1 MSYQDINK
9 QPYYDD
15 YDALKSYRQ
24 ILAVPGRVEQA
35 REFTQ
40 IQTMFLDFLKRLG
53 DTVLKN
59 GSVVEGCG
67 LTIQGTDA
75 KIGRGKLYYD
85 GIVYNVAEQTVKISG
100 IGKEVIS
107 ARVNEKIITE
117 VEDPT
122 LRDPAQ
128 GFDNYNQAGSHRLQ
142 TTIEFVVNDETA
154 TPVYVLEDGGLILQE
169 EKPQLDI
176 VSDLLARRTNDESG
190 NYRVSGLNLY
200 VEPYDAN
207 NVRVTVEAGKAYVL
221 GYEVI
226 KPNPAKLIVPKALDT
241 RSVLNEPK
249 VYRTGT
255 QTYKLNNAPVK
266 QINQVVA
273 QVQVTETI
281 TRGSVTG
288 GVDYLPKSPVIS
300 IIEVKQG
307 STVYI
312 QGTDYQLTND
322 GVDWALN
329 GLEPSIGSSY
339 TVTYRYNKVMTKTT
353 DYVLTQTG
361 SDFYVDFTP
370 PGDNPVADTTFT
382 VDYDFYLARKDLFSL
397 SRDGSIV
404 VTKGQSD
411 IPRMITSP
419 SISNPDILHL
429 GTVYLPPN
437 SQDAVAN
444 SYAVTRLSMEDLQNV
459 VRRVE
464 DMEYN
469 NALDDLDKEAM
480 AGEAPTNLKGIFSDG
495 FIGFSKSDL
504 GHPLYSAALSL
515 ETGEVVLPP
524 SAIKS
529 RALQPNTGASSA
541 KIWGRLV
548 TTPVTER
555 VAIEQTFATGTM
567 LVNPY
572 NVFNKMAL
580 INLTPAVDNWV
591 DVESITIEKTETK
604 TFRVHRWWRH
614 GGDLWNETEK
624 YLFENLVVDAGNEG
638 WGGWNS
644 NVTGTI
650 TTVGTSKTLLDE
662 AIMYMRQRDVVVEAS
677 NLLPNSDNLECFF
690 DGVRVPITGVMGT
703 SDGQTA
709 GTIKSDSSGVARG
722 KFTIPAGIR
731 CGTREVILKN
741 VNNTAVSSYTA
752 NGRHRV
758 VQDTVLRTRV
768 TVTAY
773 DPLAQSFMFD
783 RDQVVSSVGLYFG
796 SKDAT
801 KNVTVQI
808 RNMINGYPG
817 QVIYAEK
824 TLIPNQVA
832 VSTKGTAETKVS
844 FADPVVCRA
853 GEQYAVVVV
862 TDSDVY
868 TMFVAELGKKD
879 LNSGGVVTR
888 QPYLAGTLFSSANAL
903 TWTAHQTQ
911 DMKFRV
917 YTCEFAKQGVLEFN
931 EITDLDA
938 DRILL
943 MADYLTLQN
952 TGCTWEFKLNGSNWQ
967 PISNFEDKDVSAVAN
982 RLTLRATFTAD
993 SNMSPLLAS
1002 DTFNLIG
1009 FLTATSGTYVSRQVD
1024 VDRGYTTVRQV
1035 IECHIPSGCSVVPK
1049 FTTDGTN
1056 WITGTV
1062 TSTQPVDSEYTRYT
1076 YEYTL
1081 TGSATKFRA
1090 RVDLQA
1096 PNQLARPRARKLM
1109 NIMK

>member
-9 QPYYDD
+9 NPYYDD
-15 YDALKSYRQ
+15 YDALKGYRQ

-59 GSVVEGCG
+59 GSIVEGCG

-75 KIGRGKLYYD
+75 KIGRGKIYYD
-85 GIVYNVAEQTVKISG
+85 GIVYNVGEQTVKISG
-100 IGKEVIS
+100 VGREVIS
-107 ARVNEKIITE
+107 ARVNEKVITE

-128 GFDNYNQAGSHRLQ
+128 GYDNYNQAGSHRLQ
-142 TTIEFVVNDETA
+142 TSIEFVVNDDTA
-154 TPVYVLEDGGLILQE
+154 TPVYVLEDGGLLIQE

-190 NYRVSGLNLY
+190 NYRVSGLDIY
-200 VEPYDAN
+200 VEPFDAN
-207 NVRVTVEAGKAYVL
+207 NVRLTVEAGKAYVL
-221 GYEVI
+221 GYEVV
-226 KPNPAKLIVPKALDT
+226 KPNPAKIILPKAMDT
-241 RSVLNEPK
+241 RAVLNEPK

-288 GVDYLPKSPVIS
+288 GVDYLPKSPVILIS
-300 IIEVKQG
+300 EVKQG
-307 STVYI
+307 ATVYI

-322 GVDWALN
+322 GVDWSLS
-329 GLEPSIGSSY
+329 GIEPSIGSSY

-353 DYVLTQTG
+353 DYVLTNVG
-361 SDFYVDFTP
+361 ADYFVDFTP
-370 PGDNPVADTTFT
+370 AGDNPVADSTIT
-382 VDYDFYLARKDLFSL
+382 VDYDFYLARKDLVSL
-397 SRDGSIV
+397 GRDGSIT
-404 VTKGQSD
+404 VTNGQSD
-411 IPRMITSP
+411 IPRMISSP
-419 SISNPDILHL
+419 SVSNPDILHL

-437 SQDAVAN
+437 SSDAAAN

-459 VRRVE
+459 VRRLE

-515 ETGEVVLPP
+515 ETGEVVLP
-524 SAIKS
+524 SNSIKS
-529 RALQPNTGASSA
+529 NTLVPNLTSSSA
-541 KIWGRLV
+541 KVWGRLV
-548 TTPVTER
+548 TTPVTEK
-555 VAIEQTFATGTM
+555 VSIEQTFATGTM

-572 NVFNKMAL
+572 NVFNKMAM
-580 INLTPAVDNWV
+580 IALTPAVDNWV
-591 DVESITIEKTETK
+591 DYESITIEKEVTK

-624 YLFENLVVDAGNEG
+624 YLFENLVLDNGQRWEG
-638 WGGWNS
+638 FS
-644 NVTGTI
+644 DKTGTI

-662 AIMYMRQRDVVVEAS
+662 AILYMRQREVVVEAS
-677 NLLPNSDNLECFF
+677 NLIPNSDNLECYF
-690 DGVRVPITGVMGT
+690 DGKKVDISGVMGT
-703 SDGQTA
+703 NNGTAA
-709 GTIKSDSSGVARG
+709 GTIKADASGVARG
-722 KFTIPAGIR
+722 KFMIPAGVR

-741 VNNTAVSSYTA
+741 LNNTAVSSYTA

-758 VQDTVLRTRV
+758 VQDSVLRTRV

-796 SKDAT
+796 SKDPS
-801 KNVTVQI
+801 KNVTIQI
-808 RNMINGYPG
+808 RNMVNGYPG
-817 QVIYAEK
+817 QVVYAEK
-824 TLIPNQVA
+824 TLLPSQVA
-832 VSTKGTAETKVS
+832 TSSKGTSETKVS

-917 YTCEFAKQGVLEFN
+917 YTCEFASQGVLEFN
-931 EITDLDA
+931 EITSLDA

-967 PISNFEDKDVSAVAN
+967 PISNFEDKDVSAIAN

-993 SNMSPLLAS
+993 SNMSPILAT
-1002 DTFNLIG
+1002 DTFNLVG

-1024 VDRGYTTVRQV
+1024 VTRGYTTVRQV
-1035 IECHIPSGCSVVPK
+1035 VECHIPSGCSVVPK

-1062 TSTQPVDSEYTRYT
+1062 TSTQAVDTEYTRYT

-1081 TGSATKFRA
+1081 GGSATKFRA